1 MKKFKHFISLNL
13 LSILSYIFAIFVSY
27 IIFYIYP
34 EAIKESLKNG
44 STDNF
49 EVTVGIFIWV
59 FVIIG
64 CFLVIETILLFF
76 CFIESHIYKI
86 KQDLYEKFFAKIPD
100 KIKKLHTIMFY
111 IGMIFALIPILLLI
125 LFILS
130 AIIDEISIRLLNFIR
145 LLP

>member
-44 STDNF
+44 PTDNF

-64 CFLVIETILLFF
+64 CFLAIETILLFF

-86 KQDLYEKFFAKIPD
+86 KQNLYEKFFAKIPD